1 MMSWHT
7 SSIELKRY
15 LMCIPNNF
23 IGIYIFNLLSCENNF
38 GRKLAIEKGSAQVIL
53 YELHVFQNSH
63 HTFMYLHS

>member
-1 MMSWHT
+1 
-7 SSIELKRY
+7 
-15 LMCIPNNF
+15 MCIPINI

-38 GRKLAIEKGSAQVIL
+38 GRKLAIGKGSAQVIL